1 MTDAPETNGQTTAA
15 SDPLDAAEWRA
26 GDRILD
32 QYEIIGSRRGGMGI
46 VYRARHLG
54 WGIDV
59 AVKRPQPHRGDIDTR
74 QFVHEAR
81 TWVGLGLHPNVC
93 HCHYVRTI
101 DGLPSIVAEYVDMGC
116 LADWIRDGRLYQG
129 DRRQVLAR
137 VLDIAIQTARGLEHA
152 HANGVLHR
160 DVKPANILIE
170 ADHTVKLC
178 DFGIAGAYRSA
189 SGTNRAYRGTR
200 HYASPEQA
208 AGEPLG
214 PASDLWSFAVSVL
227 EMVVGGVTWLAGP
240 AAGLALTERRSEG
253 PLGAVP
259 EALTDLLS
267 RCLAWKPD
275 RRPGDMSEVL
285 PALLA
290 LFAAEAGRPYP
301 RTPPAPA
308 RPRADELNNRALS
321 LLDLGRPDEAR
332 DAFDE
337 ALAADPRHLEASF
350 NRGLLRWRAGEAT
363 DDVLVAD
370 LRAAQ
375 ANGAEPT
382 RVRHFIDLVE
392 RERGPSSPWF
402 STSVTRELLQPEA
415 ALSPDSALLVIG
427 ESTGKFRSIDTEA
440 GTAVRTWFGPD
451 DPVRVIRVDST
462 GRHVFAASIRGAVN
476 CWELATGLRQ
486 GGKGGTGAIDS
497 RICVA
502 ADARLA
508 IETFSMTR
516 RRARV
521 WRIDRSR
528 PAHRLAVTGPTTA
541 AAVTPDARWALF
553 ADESGGVA
561 AWDLIERRRRFALR
575 VHDHPIDDIAIDP
588 HGRYAVTTAEGFED
602 YTARV
607 LDLREGRL
615 AAVLAGHRAPVS
627 ALAVSPDGTIALT
640 GCGDGTVR
648 IWDLAEG
655 VCLRLLTGHTDTV
668 VSADL
673 ADAARGIAVTADT
686 AGATRIWELASGRCL
701 RTVSGE
707 AATISKVLVS
717 ATGRLVVRAGRGA
730 VDAWKLTASGTA
742 PFQPC
747 RSRTAIE
754 LSDTDALVGGLIREA
769 LQSNEKGDVERA
781 LTILQT
787 ARSQPGH
794 ERTAEIMAAWH
805 RVVPATGPGAFRTA
819 WVSRLIPGS
828 DGDRVNDICVT
839 PDGAHVLT
847 AGPGNAVRVH
857 AFDSGELEAELTGH
871 TDTVLAVRA
880 DPTGRF
886 AITGGLDGTVRVW
899 DLRSGEQVRLLTEP
913 HGSVL
918 TVCVTPDGLVAAAG
932 SEATVR
938 LWDLATGSLV
948 HSLADHFGRVVA
960 LSTTPDG
967 RDLLVAD
974 TASVSRWDL
983 STGRCTSVPER
994 LTGIGLAAAA
1004 VTADGMLLTF
1014 EFPDRAKVRVR
1025 DLSTARFVG
1034 LLEHSRSAGH
1044 LSMAAIPGTA
1054 YALTAESDA
1063 VRVWHPAHGRLL
1075 GQIDSPPGGARAIAA
1090 SPDGQHFLTAGDD
1103 GAIRIWTIDWGSAD
1117 PQG

>member
-1 MTDAPETNGQTTAA
+1 V
-15 SDPLDAAEWRA
+15 

-32 QYEIIGSRRGGMGI
+32 QYEILGSRRGGMGI

-54 WGIDV
+54 WGVDV
-59 AVKRPQPHRGDIDTR
+59 AVKRPQPHQGEIDSG

-129 DRRQVLAR
+129 DRRQVLER
-137 VLDIAIQTARGLEHA
+137 VLDIAIQTVRGLEHA

-189 SGTNRAYRGTR
+189 GGTNKAYRGTR

-214 PASDLWSFAVSVL
+214 SASDLWSFAVTVL

-240 AAGLALTERRSEG
+240 AAGQALTERRPEG
-253 PLGAVP
+253 PMGAVP
-259 EALTDLLS
+259 EALTELLA
-267 RCLAWKPD
+267 RCLAWEPD
-275 RRPGDMSEVL
+275 RRPGGMGEVL
-285 PALLA
+285 TALLA
-290 LFAAEAGRPYP
+290 LFAAETGRPYP

-308 RPRADELNNRALS
+308 WPRADELNNRALS

-332 DAFDE
+332 DAFDQ

-363 DDVLVAD
+363 DDVLIED
-370 LRAAQ
+370 LHAAQ
-375 ANGAEPT
+375 ANGAEPA

-392 RERGPSSPWF
+392 RERGSSSPRFTIPVTSELF
-402 STSVTRELLQPEA
+402 SPEA
-415 ALSPDSALLVIG
+415 ALSPDGGLLVIG
-427 ESTGKFRSIDTEA
+427 EGTGRVRLIDTAA
-440 GTAVRTWFGPD
+440 GAPVRTWFGPY
-451 DPVRVIRVDST
+451 DPVQEIRVDSN
-462 GRHVFAASIRGAVN
+462 GRNVFASFIGGTVSG
-476 CWELATGLRQ
+476 WELATGLRL
-486 GGKGGTGAIDS
+486 GGKGGTSAIDS
-497 RICVA
+497 RIRIA
-502 ADARLA
+502 PDAQLA
-508 IETFSMTR
+508 IETFTETR

-521 WRIDRSR
+521 WRLGPSR
-528 PAHRLAVTGPTTA
+528 PAHRLAVAGPTSA

-553 ADESGGVA
+553 ADESGSVA
-561 AWDLIERRRRFALR
+561 VWDLIERSRRFALR
-575 VHDHPIDDIAIDP
+575 VHDHPIDDIAVDP
-588 HGRYAVTTAEGFED
+588 HGRYAVTTAKGFED

-607 LDLREGRL
+607 MDLREGRL
-615 AAVLAGHRAPVS
+615 AAVLAGHRAPIS
-627 ALAVSPDGTIALT
+627 ALAVSRDGTIALT
-640 GCGDGTVR
+640 GSGDGTVR

-655 VCLRLLTGHTDTV
+655 TCLRMLTGHTNTV
-668 VSADL
+668 LSADL
-673 ADAARGIAVTADT
+673 ADAALGIAVTADT
-686 AGATRIWELASGRCL
+686 DGATRIWELASGRCL
-701 RTVSGE
+701 RTVPGE
-707 AATISKVLVS
+707 AATISKVLAS
-717 ATGRLVVRAGRGA
+717 ATGRFVVRASRDA
-730 VDAWKLTASGTA
+730 VDAWTLTASRNA

-754 LSDTDALVGGLIREA
+754 LSDTDALVDGLIRDA
-769 LQSNEKGDVERA
+769 LQSNQEGDAERA
-781 LTILQT
+781 LTILQS

-805 RVVPATGPGAFRTA
+805 RVVPAAGPGAFRTA
-819 WVSRLIPGS
+819 WVSRVIPGS
-828 DGDRVNDICVT
+828 DGDRVNDICVA
-839 PDGAHVLT
+839 PDSAHVLT
-847 AGPGNAVRVH
+847 AGPGNAARVH

-871 TDTVLAVRA
+871 TDTVLAVRT

-899 DLRSGEQVRLLTEP
+899 DLPTGEQVRILTEP
-913 HGSVL
+913 HGSVQ

-932 SEATVR
+932 SDATVR

-948 HSLADHFGRVVA
+948 HSFAGLIDRVVA
-960 LSTTPDG
+960 LRTTPDG

-994 LTGIGLAAAA
+994 LGGIGLAALA

-1014 EFPDRAKVRVR
+1014 EFPHRAKVRVR

-1034 LLEHSRSAGH
+1034 LLEHNRSVGH
-1044 LSMAAIPGTA
+1044 LSMTAIPGTA

-1063 VRVWHPAHGRLL
+1063 VRVWHPAHSRSL

-1090 SPDGQHFLTAGDD
+1090 SPDGQHFLTAGND
-1103 GAIRIWTIDWGSAD
+1103 GAIRIWTIDWGIGN

>member
-1 MTDAPETNGQTTAA
+1 V
-15 SDPLDAAEWRA
+15 

-32 QYEIIGSRRGGMGI
+32 QYEILGSRRGGMGI

-54 WGIDV
+54 WGVDV
-59 AVKRPQPHRGDIDTR
+59 AVKRPQPHQGDIDTG
-74 QFVHEAR
+74 QFAREAR

-101 DGLPSIVAEYVDMGC
+101 DGLPSIVAEYVDTGC
-116 LADWIRDGRLYQG
+116 LADWIGDGRLYQG

-137 VLDIAIQTARGLEHA
+137 VLDIAIQTVRSLEHA

-178 DFGIAGAYRSA
+178 DFGIAGAYRSV
-189 SGTNRAYRGTR
+189 GGMNRAYRGTR

-214 PASDLWSFAVSVL
+214 PASDLWSFAVTVL

-240 AAGLALTERRSEG
+240 AAGQALTERRPEG
-253 PLGAVP
+253 PMGAVP
-259 EALTDLLS
+259 EALTELLS
-267 RCLAWKPD
+267 RCLAWEPD
-275 RRPGDMSEVL
+275 RRPGGTGEVL
-285 PALLA
+285 TALLA
-290 LFAAEAGRPYP
+290 LFAAKTGRPYP

-321 LLDLGRPDEAR
+321 LLDLGRPGEAR

-350 NRGLLRWRAGEAT
+350 NRGLLRWRTGEAT
-363 DDVLVAD
+363 DDVLIED

-375 ANGAEPT
+375 ANGADPA
-382 RVRHFIDLVE
+382 RVRHLIDLVE
-392 RERGPSSPWF
+392 RERGPSSPRF
-402 STSVTRELLQPEA
+402 TIPVTRELLSPEA
-415 ALSPDSALLVIG
+415 ALSPDGALLVIG
-427 ESTGKFRSIDTEA
+427 ESTGKVTLINTAA
-440 GTAVRTWFGPD
+440 GAPVRAWFGPD
-451 DPVRVIRVDST
+451 DPVRVIRVDSS
-462 GRHVFAASIRGAVN
+462 GRRVFTSFMRGNVSS
-476 CWELATGLRQ
+476 WEFSTGLRV
-486 GGKGGTGAIDS
+486 GGKAGTGAIDS
-497 RICVA
+497 RICIA
-502 ADARLA
+502 PDARLTV
-508 IETFSMTR
+508 ETFTETR

-541 AAVTPDARWALF
+541 AAVTPDAHWALF
-553 ADESGGVA
+553 ADESGSVA
-561 AWDLIERRRRFALR
+561 AWDLIERRRRFVLR
-575 VHDHPIDDIAIDP
+575 VHDHPIDDIAVDP
-588 HGRYAVTTAEGFED
+588 HGRYAVTTVKGFED

-607 LDLREGRL
+607 VDLREGRL
-615 AAVLAGHRAPVS
+615 AAVLAGHRAPIS
-627 ALAVSPDGTIALT
+627 ALAVSRDGTIALT
-640 GCGDGTVR
+640 GSGDGTVR

-655 VCLRLLTGHTDTV
+655 TCLRLLTGHTNTV

-673 ADAARGIAVTADT
+673 ADTTLGVAVTADT
-686 AGATRIWELASGRCL
+686 DGATRIWELASGRCL
-701 RTVSGE
+701 RTVSSGT
-707 AATISKVLVS
+707 ATISKVLAS
-717 ATGRLVVRAGRGA
+717 ATGQFVVRAGRDA
-730 VDAWKLTASGTA
+730 VDAWTLAASRNA

-754 LSDTDALVGGLIREA
+754 LSDTDALVDGLIQDA
-769 LQSNEKGDVERA
+769 LQSNEEGDAEQA
-781 LTILQT
+781 LTTLQS

-805 RVVPATGPGAFRTA
+805 RVVPAAGPGTFRTA
-819 WVSRLIPGS
+819 WVSRVIPGS
-828 DGDRVNDICVT
+828 DGDRVTDMCVT
-839 PDGAHVLT
+839 PDGAHVLS
-847 AGPGNAVRVH
+847 AGHPGNAVRVH

-871 TDTVLAVRA
+871 TDTVLAVCT

-899 DLRSGEQVRLLTEP
+899 DLRTGEQVRILTEP

-918 TVCVTPDGLVAAAG
+918 AVCVTPDGLVAAAG
-932 SEATVR
+932 SDATVR
-938 LWDLATGSLV
+938 LWDMATGSLV
-948 HSLADHFGRVVA
+948 HSFADHFDRVVA
-960 LSTTPDG
+960 LCTTPDG

-974 TASVSRWDL
+974 PASVSRWDL
-983 STGRCTSVPER
+983 PTGRCTSVPER
-994 LTGIGLAAAA
+994 LSGIGLAALA
-1004 VTADGMLLTF
+1004 VTADNMLLTF
-1014 EFPDRAKVRVR
+1014 EFPHRAKVRVR

-1034 LLEHSRSAGH
+1034 LLEHNRSAGH
-1044 LSMAAIPGTA
+1044 LSMTAIPGTA

-1063 VRVWHPAHGRLL
+1063 VRVWHPAHGRSL

-1090 SPDGQHFLTAGDD
+1090 SPDGQHFLTAGND
-1103 GAIRIWTIDWGSAD
+1103 GAIRIWTIDWGIGD